1 VRQNKI
7 LRQYKMS
14 STNYL
19 NSKHRRIFQ
28 GKTGGFYA
36 QAEGGAKVYGPKAMY
51 RKVGGEGAVRR
62 IAAHNLVPNKIRSMK
77 FRKSTMKA
85 PGTKRATRAKMSP
98 VYNLPNPY
106 LRRVRKNKGVKRVA
120 ARSPKAKSP
129 RARKVS
135 TRIFKKSN
143 PYDALMRSISA

>member
-1 VRQNKI
+1 
-7 LRQYKMS
+7 MS

-36 QAEGGAKVYGPKAMY
+36 QSDDGKKVYGPKAMY

-62 IAAHNLVPNKIRSMK
+62 IASHNLVPNKIRSMK

-98 VYNLPNPY
+98 VFNLPNPY

-120 ARSPKAKSP
+120 AKSPKAKAP
-129 RARKVS
+129 RTRKVS
-135 TRIFKKSN
+135 LRAFKRSN
-143 PYDALMRSISA
+143 PYAALMRSISA

>member
-1 VRQNKI
+1 
-7 LRQYKMS
+7 MS

-36 QAEGGAKVYGPKAMY
+36 QADGGAKVYAPKAMY

-62 IAAHNLVPNKIRSMK
+62 IASHNLVPNKIRSMK

-98 VYNLPNPY
+98 VYNLNHPVF
-106 LRRVRKNKGVKRVA
+106 RARKVRKNKGVKRVA
-120 ARSPKAKSP
+120 AKSPKP
-129 RARKVS
+129 RTRKVS
-135 TRIFKKSN
+135 TRIFKKNN
-143 PYDALMRSISA
+143 PYAALMRSISA